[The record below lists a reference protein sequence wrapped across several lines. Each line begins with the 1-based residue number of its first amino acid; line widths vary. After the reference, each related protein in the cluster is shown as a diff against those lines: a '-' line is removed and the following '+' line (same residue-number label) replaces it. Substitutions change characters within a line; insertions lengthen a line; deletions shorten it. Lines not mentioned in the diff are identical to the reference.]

1 MNLMKEEKNVVI
13 DALYELQKNHK
24 PGDKNSRYIQKLI
37 QKLMEDLKNENYR
50 H

>member
-24 PGDKNSRYIQKLI
+24 PGDKNSRYIQKL
-37 QKLMEDLKNENYR
+37 MEDLKNENYR